1 MDMPGVLFVV
11 ATPIGNLADLS
22 RRAAEVLGS
31 VAMIA
36 AEDTRRTRVLLDA
49 LGGPGRRP
57 TLVALNAHNESRALA
72 PVLRVLQ
79 SGADVALVS
88 DAGTPL
94 LSDPGFELV
103 RACHAAAI
111 PVVPIP
117 GPSAIMAVLSVCPL
131 PVNRFRFEGFLP
143 SRAAQRRE
151 RLGILV
157 ASPEACVAFEAPHR
171 IADCLRDLEELIP
184 EREIM
189 LGREMTKLHE
199 QYLCSTPG
207 KLRQQLEAADQLRGE
222 FVLVLPPTID
232 EATSPDV
239 LRTMTILTREMAPAQ
254 AARIGAEL
262 LNANKRDLYALAVRL
277 RDA

>member
-1 MDMPGVLFVV
+1 
-11 ATPIGNLADLS
+11 
-22 RRAAEVLGS
+22 
-31 VAMIA
+31 MIA
-36 AEDTRRTRVLLDA
+36 VEDTRRTRVLLDA
-49 LGGPGRRP
+49 LGGSGHRP
-57 TLVALNAHNESRALA
+57 TLVALNAHNEGRALG
-72 PVLRVLQ
+72 PVLRTLE
-79 SGADVALVS
+79 SGSDVALVS

-111 PVVPIP
+111 PVVPVP

-143 SRAAQRRE
+143 SRGAARLE
-151 RLGILV
+151 RLTVLV
-157 ASPEACVAFEAPHR
+157 AGAEASVVFEAPHR
-171 IADCLRDLEELIP
+171 IADCLRDLEALIP
-184 EREIM
+184 DREIM

-199 QYLCSTPG
+199 QYLCATPG
-207 KLRQQLEAADQLRGE
+207 HLRQRLEAADQFRGE
-222 FVLVLPPTID
+222 FVLVLPAAPD
-232 EATSPDV
+232 DATPPDV
-239 LRTMTILTREMAPAQ
+239 MRTMTILAREMAPAQ

>member
-1 MDMPGVLFVV
+1 MDMPGVLYVV
-11 ATPIGNLADLS
+11 ATPIGNLSDLS

-49 LGGPGRRP
+49 IGANGQRQ
-57 TLVALNAHNESRALA
+57 TLIALIAHNEARALT
-72 PVLRVLQ
+72 PVLQTLQ
-79 SGADVALVS
+79 SGANAALVS

-103 RACHAAAI
+103 RACFDLGI
-111 PVVPIP
+111 QVLPVP

-143 SRAAQRRE
+143 ARALSRRE
-151 RLGILV
+151 RLEELLAG
-157 ASPEACVAFEAPHR
+157 PEASVVFEAPHR
-171 IADCLRDLEELIP
+171 IAACLGDLEELIP
-184 EREIM
+184 DRAIM

-199 QYLCSTPG
+199 QYLCGTPG
-207 KLRQQLEAADQLRGE
+207 ELRRRLETGNQLRGE
-222 FVLVLPPTID
+222 FVLVLPPTPED
-232 EATSPDV
+232 ASAPDV
-239 LRTMTILTREMAPAQ
+239 LRTMTILAREMSPAQ

-262 LNANKRDLYALAVRL
+262 LNANKRDLYALAMRL
-277 RDA
+277 RGA

>member
-1 MDMPGVLFVV
+1 MDMPGVLYVV
-11 ATPIGNLADLS
+11 ATPIGNLSDLS

-49 LGGPGRRP
+49 IGANGQRQ
-57 TLVALNAHNESRALA
+57 TLIALNAHNEARALT
-72 PVLRVLQ
+72 PVLQTLQ
-79 SGADVALVS
+79 SGANAALVS

-103 RACHAAAI
+103 RACFDLGI
-111 PVVPIP
+111 QVLPVP

-143 SRAAQRRE
+143 ARALSRRE
-151 RLGILV
+151 RLEELLAG
-157 ASPEACVAFEAPHR
+157 PEASVVFEAPHR
-171 IADCLRDLEELIP
+171 IAACLGDLEELIP
-184 EREIM
+184 DRAIM

-199 QYLCSTPG
+199 QYLCGTPG
-207 KLRQQLEAADQLRGE
+207 ELRRRLETGNQLRGE
-222 FVLVLPPTID
+222 FVLVLPPTPED
-232 EATSPDV
+232 ASAPEV
-239 LRTMTILTREMAPAQ
+239 LRTMTILAREMSPAQ

-262 LNANKRDLYALAVRL
+262 LNANKRDLYALAMRL
-277 RDA
+277 RGA